1 LERSAIASGH
11 GDGDLVAGSDQ
22 RNRTALLLESIAL
35 RHQITVLKRS
45 QPVAHAFGVLIG
57 CFGSSCRAGGRNGVK
72 AW

>member
-1 LERSAIASGH
+1 MVTETSAAR
-11 GDGDLVAGSDQ
+11 LVAGSVQ
-22 RNRTALLLESIAL
+22 RNRTALLLGSIVL